1 MDRPIGPEA
10 RVSYTTENV
19 HSEAAQPRS
28 NSWSQQPWADR
39 FGDNIDDF
47 QAIPW
52 WLFLVTGAL
61 WMAFAFVV
69 LSFDFRTVWAV
80 AWFAGAAFIVAGLN
94 EFMNAS
100 VVPNRKWLHI
110 GLGVLFVG
118 AGIFAVAW
126 PTITFVA
133 LAAII
138 GWFLLFAGAFDII
151 GALIDRHELW
161 WLRLIAGV
169 IEIALGVWAIGYPSR
184 SFALLA
190 VWVAAAA
197 VTRGVAQILLGI
209 ALRDAGME
217 PSLSGVSTQGSARDM
232 ANGPSPAPGR
242 GGGRSNGERANG
254 DGRHV
259 DVQANSDDQRI
270 IDDFRAS
277 AGHPGGDLEG
287 EQVLLVHSTDAN
299 GRDRVNPV
307 CYQVD
312 GDRIIIYPTGID
324 GSETP
329 EWYANLLSDSH
340 GRVETGQENFDVE
353 AHVPDAE
360 EARQVRTRGQG
371 AGTNGAAT
379 SSVEDR
385 MVRPVLIL
393 ELVRA

>member
-1 MDRPIGPEA
+1 M
-10 RVSYTTENV
+10 SYTTESV
-19 HSEAAQPRS
+19 HSEKSQPGS
-28 NSWSQQPWADR
+28 NSWLRAPWADR

-52 WLFLVTGAL
+52 WLFVVTGAL
-61 WMAFAFVV
+61 WMAFGFVV

-100 VVPNRKWLHI
+100 VVTNRKWLHI
-110 GLGVLFVG
+110 GLGVLFIG
-118 AGIFAVAW
+118 AGVFAIAW

-138 GWFLLFAGAFDII
+138 GWFLLFGGVFDIV
-151 GALIDRHELW
+151 GALIDRHDLW

-169 IEIALGVWAIGYPSR
+169 VEIALGLWAIGYPGR
-184 SFALLA
+184 SFVLLA

-209 ALRDAGME
+209 ALRDAGRE
-217 PSLSGVSTQGSARDM
+217 PSLGGVSSPGQGVARGM
-232 ANGPSPAPGR
+232 SNGSSPASGR
-242 GGGRSNGERANG
+242 DGIRNNDGRANGERRPG
-254 DGRHV
+254 DVR
-259 DVQANSDDQRI
+259 ANSDDQQI

-277 AGHPGGDLEG
+277 GGHPGGELDG
-287 EQVLLVHSTDAN
+287 EQVLLLHSTDAH

-307 CYQVD
+307 RYHVD
-312 GDRIIIYPTGID
+312 GDRIVIYPTGTEGAEI
-324 GSETP
+324 P
-329 EWYANLLSDSH
+329 EWYGNLLSDSH

-360 EARQVRTRGQG
+360 EARQLRNRGQG
-371 AGTNGAAT
+371 ADASA
-379 SSVEDR
+379 SAMPSVADR
-385 MVRPVLIL
+385 HCGRC
-393 ELVRA
+393 

>member
-1 MDRPIGPEA
+1 
-10 RVSYTTENV
+10 
-19 HSEAAQPRS
+19 
-28 NSWSQQPWADR
+28 
-39 FGDNIDDF
+39 
-47 QAIPW
+47 
-52 WLFLVTGAL
+52 
-61 WMAFAFVV
+61 
-69 LSFDFRTVWAV
+69 
-80 AWFAGAAFIVAGLN
+80 
-94 EFMNAS
+94 
-100 VVPNRKWLHI
+100 
-110 GLGVLFVG
+110 
-118 AGIFAVAW
+118 
-126 PTITFVA
+126 
-133 LAAII
+133 
-138 GWFLLFAGAFDII
+138 
-151 GALIDRHELW
+151 
-161 WLRLIAGV
+161 
-169 IEIALGVWAIGYPSR
+169 
-184 SFALLA
+184 
-190 VWVAAAA
+190 
-197 VTRGVAQILLGI
+197 
-209 ALRDAGME
+209 
-217 PSLSGVSTQGSARDM
+217 
-232 ANGPSPAPGR
+232 
-242 GGGRSNGERANG
+242 
-254 DGRHV
+254 V

-353 AHVPDAE
+353 AHVPDAV